1 MNKIVEVVMTNEQE
15 QQFLRQAEKRGVSLQ
30 EYFVLLAQK
39 DRLRLRRK
47 RDKYRINYGRGV
59 EKARISTLEKAM
71 QKADVFAARTGKTI
85 SIEKNNVPVAFRQW
99 CKGSKGL
106 DKVKDPIVF
115 GNRGYYADWV
125 VLE

>member
-71 QKADVFAARTGKTI
+71 QKQMFLRRVQEKPSASKKTTCPWLFANGAKA
-85 SIEKNNVPVAFRQW
+85 V
-99 CKGSKGL
+99 KGL
-106 DKVKDPIVF
+106 TK
-115 GNRGYYADWV
+115 
-125 VLE
+125 